1 MKPVA
6 ILVPGICGSVLSL
19 KDTKEVIWPGPI
31 SSLLGP
37 YNKFDQLMSNN
48 IYASDVIRNVSF
60 SSQYSSLI
68 ANLGRCELRE
78 ADKTLL
84 LCPYD
89 WRLANEKSAEALAGK
104 VEEAIASHGEATR
117 ITLIGHSMGGL
128 VCRHFLESG
137 KFSGRPGFGCI
148 ERFVALATPHLG
160 SPIALAAARG
170 SRKQLF
176 LNAGQVFKLA
186 NDTRYP
192 SLYQLLPPRGVPFL
206 WDIHRSKRLEPI
218 DIYDTEM
225 AKGLKLV
232 EENLRSATEFH
243 NSLSLLAKP
252 AYVSYF
258 FFSGNSQTTATH
270 ASLSFLNNKPQNLQV
285 LESEHG
291 GDGTVPIWS
300 GSPTGVQSQFVAGE
314 HGTIYRTSE
323 LLTTL
328 AALLGKAGVLAA
340 VEFPATELSVRD
352 HVVEP
357 RSPVYVGLI
366 FNRALER
373 LEGTIAVQE
382 MELADDGT
390 AQPVRTVK
398 RMPIAYQ
405 GAAVEQMNF
414 VFDAPGLASAYRL
427 DFYTSDPANP
437 ITTDE
442 LFVQAG

>member
-1 MKPVA
+1 
-6 ILVPGICGSVLSL
+6 
-19 KDTKEVIWPGPI
+19 
-31 SSLLGP
+31 
-37 YNKFDQLMSNN
+37 MSEN
-48 IYASDVIRNVSF
+48 IFASDVIRNVSF

-68 ANLGRCELRE
+68 ANLGCCEFRE

-89 WRLANEKSAEALAGK
+89 WRLANEKSAEALADRVK
-104 VEEAIASHGEATR
+104 EAIESHGETAR

-128 VCRHFLESG
+128 ICRYFLESG
-137 KFSGRPGFGCI
+137 KFSARPGFGCV

-176 LNAGQVFKLA
+176 LSAAQVFELA

-192 SLYQLLPPRGVPFL
+192 SLYQLLPPQGIPFL
-206 WDIHRSKRLEPI
+206 WDVDRSKRLEPI

-225 AKGLKLV
+225 TKRFGLV
-232 EENLRSATEFH
+232 EENLRSAIEFH
-243 NSLSLLAKP
+243 NSLSLLARP
-252 AYVSYF
+252 AHVSYF

-270 ASLSFLNNKPQNLQV
+270 ASLSFLNNEPQNLR
-285 LESEHG
+285 LLDSEHG

-300 GSPTGVQSQFVAGE
+300 SSPTGIQSQFVSGQ
-314 HGTIYRTSE
+314 HSTIYRTSD

-328 AALLGKAGVLAA
+328 AALLGKSGLLAA
-340 VEFPATELSVRD
+340 VDYPATQISVRD

-357 RSPVYVGLI
+357 RNPVYVALT

-373 LEGTIAVQE
+373 LDGTIAVQE
-382 MELADDGT
+382 MEVADDGT
-390 AQPVRTVK
+390 ARQMRTVK
-398 RMPIAYQ
+398 EMPIAYR

-414 VFDAPGLASAYRL
+414 VFDAPGVASAYRL
-427 DFYTSDPANP
+427 DFYTFDPGTP
-437 ITTDE
+437 IATDE
-442 LFVQAG
+442 LFVQAR